1 MTSITEPASV
11 RLGTWN
17 IKWDNKWESP
27 DGERG
32 VRLASLLANP
42 SCHVLC
48 VTEGSGALLPG
59 EGHIIDA
66 GRNWGIP
73 PQREDH
79 RKVLLWSRSPW
90 TEVDCLGSP
99 DFPSGR
105 FVKGVTETSIGPL
118 TVVGVCIPWKEARVT
133 RGRKRWEDH
142 EAWLEAFE
150 RLPWRR
156 TTDRMV
162 VLGDFNQQ
170 VLRDMRRVRAPRKK
184 KLRRAF
190 DGLEISTKG
199 EIPSAPRL
207 SSDHI
212 AHTPDLKRATPFEIW
227 PERNTDNEFL
237 SDHFGVWADFALQGR

>member
-1 MTSITEPASV
+1 MSSSAQPAAV
-11 RLGTWN
+11 RIGTWN
-17 IKWDNKWESP
+17 TQWAVPGSA
-27 DGERG
+27 RG
-32 VRLASLLANP
+32 VRVSAAVAVP
-42 SCHVLC
+42 GCDVLC
-48 VTEGSGALLPG
+48 VAEGSGALLPG
-59 EGHIIDA
+59 EGQIIDA

-105 FVKGVTETSIGPL
+105 FVKGVTETPIGPL
-118 TVVGVCIPWKEARVT
+118 TVVGVCIPWEKARVT

-162 VLGDFNQQ
+162 VLGDFNQHIP
-170 VLRDMRRVRAPRKK
+170 RDMHRVRAPRKK

-199 EIPSAPRL
+199 EIPGAPGPAI
-207 SSDHI
+207 DHI
-212 AHTPDLKRATPFEIW
+212 AHTGDLMRPGPIGIW
-227 PERNTDNEFL
+227 PRHNSRDESM
-237 SDHFGVWADFALQGR
+237 SDHFGVWADFVLRDHPLP

>member
-105 FVKGVTETSIGPL
+105 FVKGVTETPIGAL
-118 TVVGVCIPWKEARVT
+118 TVIGVCIPWKGARA
-133 RGRKRWEDH
+133 RWGRTDWQDH
-142 EAWLEAFE
+142 HAWLEAFGG
-150 RLPWRR
+150 LPWRR

-170 VLRDMRRVRAPRKK
+170 VPRDMRRVRAPRKK
-184 KLRRAF
+184 NCAGPLMAWKSRR
-190 DGLEISTKG
+190 KG
-199 EIPSAPRL
+199 KFPVRR
-207 SSDHI
+207 D
-212 AHTPDLKRATPFEIW
+212 
-227 PERNTDNEFL
+227 
-237 SDHFGVWADFALQGR
+237 

>member
-1 MTSITEPASV
+1 MLAKITEPATV

-17 IKWDNKWESP
+17 VKWAVPGSAK
-27 DGERG
+27 G
-32 VRLASLLANP
+32 VSVSTSLAAP
-42 SCHVLC
+42 GCDILC
-48 VTEGSGALLPG
+48 VTEGSAGLLPG
-59 EGHIIDA
+59 EDHIIDA

-73 PQREDH
+73 AQREDH

-105 FVKGVTETSIGPL
+105 FVRGVTETPIGAL
-118 TVVGVCIPWKEARVT
+118 TVIGACIPWKGARA
-133 RGRKRWEDH
+133 RFGRTDWQDH
-142 EAWLEAFE
+142 HAWLEAFE
-150 RLPWRR
+150 GLPWRR

-162 VLGDFNQQ
+162 VLGDFNQK
-170 VLRDMRRVRAPRKK
+170 LPRDMRRVRAPRKK

-207 SSDHI
+207 AIDHI
-212 AHTPDLKRATPFEIW
+212 THTPDLRRTGPIGIW
-227 PERNTDNEFL
+227 PERNDRSERV